1 MNNKKKIS
9 IIAIIV
15 GVILIGLSIYFIF
28 TKEDKNSTLTLI
40 EKQWIEANKN
50 NVIDMS
56 IVSNVPVLSYNGE
69 GLIVDFLNSLNE
81 TTNLAFNKISYNN
94 KEEVKTDY
102 AFKIK
107 NDVEENDILIY
118 EDNYVNKKKNKACLS
133 IFVFAGL

>member
-40 EKQWIEANKN
+40 EKQWIETNKN

-81 TTNLAFNKISYNN
+81 TTN
-94 KEEVKTDY
+94 
-102 AFKIK
+102 
-107 NDVEENDILIY
+107 
-118 EDNYVNKKKNKACLS
+118 
-133 IFVFAGL
+133 

>member
-50 NVIDMS
+50 TYQLHCFYLPQS
-56 IVSNVPVLSYNGE
+56 I
-69 GLIVDFLNSLNE
+69 
-81 TTNLAFNKISYNN
+81 AFQLMLMY
-94 KEEVKTDY
+94 Y
-102 AFKIK
+102 FYP
-107 NDVEENDILIY
+107 L
-118 EDNYVNKKKNKACLS
+118 
-133 IFVFAGL
+133 